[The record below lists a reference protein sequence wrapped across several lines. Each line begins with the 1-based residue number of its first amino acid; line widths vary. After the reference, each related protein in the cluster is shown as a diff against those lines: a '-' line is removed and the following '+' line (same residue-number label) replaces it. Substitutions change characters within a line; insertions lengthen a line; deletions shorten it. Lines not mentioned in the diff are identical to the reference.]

1 MDVKGPVEDGNL
13 DPAADQPRLDA
24 GQNEPERLEESGPGL
39 TVDSELIELM
49 RVMPRVFRG
58 MRRGNDDGPGT
69 PPKSA
74 WIKSLF
80 AGGGLGPRHI
90 PVLVVLV
97 LEGPHTVGDLA
108 QRLSL
113 NLATVSLMVGELSK
127 AGLVERHEDER
138 DRRRTL
144 VSIPDEYCWRLA
156 PFVNQRIAPVR
167 RALERMSPEVRSA
180 FLAGWR
186 LLADEID
193 RAAEGARDHPAE

>member
-1 MDVKGPVEDGNL
+1 LVE
-13 DPAADQPRLDA
+13 R
-24 GQNEPERLEESGPGL
+24 EPEKLPRGDATAAGIESERTDDTGPGL
-39 TVDSELIELM
+39 TVNSELMELM

-58 MRRGNDDGPGT
+58 LRRGGDGAPGE
-69 PPKSA
+69 PSKSA
-74 WIKSLF
+74 WIKTLF
-80 AGGGLGPRHI
+80 QERGLGPRHI

-97 LEGPHTVGDLA
+97 LEGPLTVGDLA

-127 AGLVERHEDER
+127 AGLVDRQEDER

-144 VSIPDEYCWRLA
+144 VSVPDEHCWRLA

-167 RALERMSPEVRSA
+167 RALERMTPEVRQA

-186 LLADEID
+186 VLADEID
-193 RAAEGARDHPAE
+193 RGAGGAGGRVSD